1 MGSFG
6 TIAADRRAWARF
18 GVPALATAWAAA
30 WVVGDGH
37 ARLSQAVSDIGLSI
51 GPLLAAFACWRASR
65 DSAGRVRVFWVM
77 IAGAVFSWGLGHI
90 AGIWYQAVRDERLQA
105 PWLGDVGYLC
115 AVPLVIAG
123 MLAVPAGIQ
132 TMAGRFRTLIDGRM
146 I

>member
-1 MGSFG
+1 
-6 TIAADRRAWARF
+6 
-18 GVPALATAWAAA
+18 
-30 WVVGDGH
+30 
-37 ARLSQAVSDIGLSI
+37 
-51 GPLLAAFACWRASR
+51 
-65 DSAGRVRVFWVM
+65 FWVM

-132 TMAGRFRTLIDGRM
+132 TMAGRFRTLIDGWM
-146 I
+146 IAASALLTSWVFVLSAVVGHETSRVAHTLSVLYPIGDVVVVTVVLYA